1 MDSDSSIQ
9 THWPLAWMEGFA
21 YPISMARSGQSK
33 LWTEDETILA
43 LYLYFQLPFGKLDQ
57 RTPEVRQLAAA
68 LGRTNSSIA
77 MKLVNFASLDPKIA
91 RSGRKGLSGAT
102 NLDRSVYEKF
112 GKDWNSL
119 VEVANKLWRIHVDA
133 DLTYLDV
140 KCLKENEKVSDTLL
154 EFKGFLGESERHGFV
169 SQRIGQGFF
178 RRAVL
183 ANYDE
188 VCCVTG
194 LAEPKLLVASH
205 IIPWKNDIANRHNPA
220 NGLLLSAT
228 IDKAF
233 DSGLITITP
242 DGRIRVSQRLLG
254 SNSSETSRFFKSFD
268 NAEIRASRRFD
279 PDATFL
285 VWHNENRFIDE
296 VA

>member
-1 MDSDSSIQ
+1 
-9 THWPLAWMEGFA
+9 
-21 YPISMARSGQSK
+21 MARSGESK

-77 MKLVNFASLDPKIA
+77 MKLVNFASLDPKIVM
-91 RSGRKGLSGAT
+91 SGRKGLSRAT
-102 NLDRSVYEKF
+102 KLDRSVYERF
-112 GKDWNSL
+112 GKDWNAL
-119 VEVANKLWRIHVDA
+119 VEVANKLWQTHVDFEMGSSGTQ
-133 DLTYLDV
+133 DLG
-140 KCLKENEKVSDTLL
+140 KIERVSDALL
-154 EFKGFLGESERHGFV
+154 EFKGFLGESERQGLVF
-169 SQRIGQGFF
+169 QRIGQGFF

-205 IIPWKNDIANRHNPA
+205 IIPWKNDMANRHNPA

-233 DSGLITITP
+233 DSGLITVTP

-254 SNSSETSRFFKSFD
+254 SNSSETSRFFKSFH

-279 PDATFL
+279 PDASFL
-285 VWHNENRFIDE
+285 VWHNENRFIDK